1 MTTTN
6 DKQPETIKA
15 GKTTLTRTPGG
26 TIKFL
31 SHKGHQRSV
40 SGPEWDD
47 LFFTIRD
54 GSGEEAKIARVDT
67 VYDPKHP
74 SLHNVHSGHRGNE
87 WRQHGTGGNW
97 IFPHGQWNE

>member
-54 GSGEEAKIARVDT
+54 GSGEEAKITRVDGINPPT
-67 VYDPKHP
+67 N
-74 SLHNVHSGHRGNE
+74 LNNGRLGNE